1 MGTPDDAALGLPLVM
16 TGSDSTRTL
25 DRIVRLG
32 CLLEEGECG
41 WWRVRCGTVAWH
53 SVARGWFKIED
64 GSTGYTYVSKQ
75 QAIEEFANAPDPH
88 NGTTPGQQPSRTDAA
103 SLSET
108 QARRDACR
116 AVERWAYRALLASG
130 LTPFQLTL
138 LKGYHDSVYH
148 TRIADLNVAHARE
161 DMKKGGAK

>member
-1 MGTPDDAALGLPLVM
+1 MYHEDHDRKALDAIARDMGLHDGANRDAALGLEPERFDEMTWPIGPVLPGGYVM
-16 TGSDSTRTL
+16 
-25 DRIVRLG
+25 
-32 CLLEEGECG
+32 
-41 WWRVRCGTVAWH
+41 
-53 SVARGWFKIED
+53 K
-64 GSTGYTYVSKQ
+64 
-75 QAIEEFANAPDPH
+75 PH
-88 NGTTPGQQPSRTDAA
+88 DGTTPGPVPSRTDAA

-148 TRIADLNVAHARE
+148 TRIADLNVAHARK

>member
-1 MGTPDDAALGLPLVM
+1 MNYHEDHEKRALNALAEDMASIPSHVVPPCSSEHRDAALGLPLVM
-16 TGSDSTRTL
+16 TGSDAT
-25 DRIVRLG
+25 DRLNEMI
-32 CLLEEGECG
+32 
-41 WWRVRCGTVAWH
+41 
-53 SVARGWFKIED
+53 
-64 GSTGYTYVSKQ
+64 
-75 QAIEEFANAPDPH
+75 
-88 NGTTPGQQPSRTDAA
+88 GTTPGPKPSRKDAA